1 MPDSD
6 DLPSQEESTDFV
18 QGVGRLGYA
27 VYGVVHF
34 LLGFVAVQ
42 LGLGSSSEEA
52 STSGALRTLAQQPL
66 GMVMLW
72 VVVVGM
78 ALLVLWQ
85 VMEAVLDPDSQG
97 AKARVKAAG
106 RAVAY
111 GAVAFVAFS
120 VVTGSGGGGGGSG
133 SGSEETLTARLLQLP
148 AGRVLVVGLVGLGVF
163 AVAGYHVYKGFSRKY
178 LENLDL
184 AKLSARQRQVVDWSG
199 RVGYPAKGLAYGI
212 VGVLFLLAA
221 WTADSDDAGGLD
233 EALNTLRDQPF
244 GTVLLVLVG
253 LGIGLFG
260 VFCLARAKSSTL
272 APD

>member
-1 MPDSD
+1 MPDAD
-6 DLPSQEESTDFV
+6 DLPSQEESTDLV
-18 QGVGRLGYA
+18 QGLGRLGYA

-52 STSGALRTLAQQPL
+52 STSGALRTLAQQPF
-66 GMVMLW
+66 GQVMLW
-72 VVVVGM
+72 IVVVGM
-78 ALLVLWQ
+78 VLLVLWQ
-85 VMEAVLDPDSQG
+85 AMEAVLDPDAQG

-111 GAVAFVAFS
+111 GVVAFLAFN
-120 VVTGSGGGGGGSG
+120 VVTGSGGGGGS
-133 SGSEETLTARLLQLP
+133 SEESITARLLQLP
-148 AGRVLVVGLVGLGVF
+148 AGRVLVGLVGLGVL
-163 AVAGYHVYKGFSRKY
+163 AVAGYHVYKGVKRKY

-184 AKLSARQRQVVDWSG
+184 TKLSPRQRRVVDLSG
-199 RVGYPAKGLAYGI
+199 RVGYPAKGVAYGI

-221 WTADSDDAGGLD
+221 WTADSEDAGGLD
-233 EALNTLRDQPF
+233 EALGTLRDQPF
-244 GTVLLVLVG
+244 GTVLLILVG

-260 VFCLARAKSSTL
+260 VFCLARAKSSAL